1 MITKK
6 YTNNMNF
13 NAKPFLKW
21 AGGKGQLLEEL
32 EKRLPSDILSKKTIS
47 RYVEPF
53 VGGGA
58 MFFFLKNKFKIE
70 DAFLFDKNQELIL
83 AYEVIKN
90 NHKELIEKLREIEDD
105 HIQKS
110 EDFRKKNYY
119 EIRDAYNRQMND
131 FNYDQYHEG
140 WIKRASYLIFLNKT
154 CFNGL
159 FRQNSKGEFNVPFG
173 RYKNPKICD
182 ESNLLEVFKALH
194 DTNLF
199 SRDFT
204 YSGEYI
210 NKESFVYFD
219 PPYRPLNTTSRFT
232 NYFKEGFND
241 EDQIKLADFFKEMD
255 KRGAKLML
263 SNSDPKNQNYN
274 DTFFDNIYNNFQLE
288 RVPAKRNINR
298 DASGRGSINEIIV
311 RNYRD

>member
-1 MITKK
+1 
-6 YTNNMNF
+6 MNF
-13 NAKPFLKW
+13 KAKPFLKW

-32 EKRLPSDILSKKTIS
+32 EKRLPPDILSNKIIS

-58 MFFFLKNKFKIE
+58 MFFSLKSKFKIKE
-70 DAFLFDKNQELIL
+70 AFLFDKNRELIL

-90 NHKELIEKLREIEDD
+90 NHNELIEKLRKIEDD

-110 EDFRKKNYY
+110 EDCRKKNYY
-119 EIRDAYNRQMND
+119 KIRETYNRQMND
-131 FNYDQYHEG
+131 FDYDQYHEG
-140 WIKRASYLIFLNKT
+140 WIKRASCLIFLNKT

-159 FRQNSKGEFNVPFG
+159 FRQNSKGGFNVPFG

-182 ESNLLEVFKALH
+182 ESNLAEVNKALQ

-199 SRDFT
+199 SEDFVN
-204 YSGEYI
+204 SGEYI
-210 NKESFVYFD
+210 NKETFVYLD

-241 EDQIKLADFFKEMD
+241 EDQMKLADFFKEMD
-255 KRGAKLML
+255 EKGAKLML
-263 SNSDPKNQNYN
+263 SNSDPKNQNNN
-274 DTFFDNIYNNFQLE
+274 DKFFDILYRDFQLE
-288 RVPAKRNINR
+288 RVPAKRYINR
-298 DASGRGSINEIIV
+298 DASGRGSINELIV
-311 RNYRD
+311 RNYSRLNK